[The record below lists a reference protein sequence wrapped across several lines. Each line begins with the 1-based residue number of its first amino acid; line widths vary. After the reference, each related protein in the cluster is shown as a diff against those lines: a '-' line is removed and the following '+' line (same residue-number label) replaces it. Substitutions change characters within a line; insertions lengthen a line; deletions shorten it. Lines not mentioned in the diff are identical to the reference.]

1 MKIALI
7 ITGSVLALL
16 LILSLALLFLPV
28 SVFIKF
34 KEDFFVKIKFF
45 GIKVYEIPQKK
56 DKKDKTPKEISD
68 KKAEKNEEK
77 AENIVLSKAKSFFGF
92 FKKKYGFFGAVK
104 KLLGFFN
111 DALTHIKPFLR
122 HIKVKKV
129 ILNLVISGDDAADT
143 AIKYGQV
150 CTAVYPV
157 LSFFESVCGVDFKK
171 INVKSDFTDNKNEFD
186 FSLLIKLKIF
196 YLLKTAFKVY
206 KEYKNFTL
214 KENYNER

>member
-7 ITGSVLALL
+7 IFASVLALL
-16 LILSLALLFLPV
+16 LLLCLALLFLPV
-28 SVFIKF
+28 SVSIKF

-56 DKKDKTPKEISD
+56 VKKEKTENSEKD
-68 KKAEKNEEK
+68 VKAEKT
-77 AENIVLSKAKSFFGF
+77 ENTILTKAKSFFAF

-104 KLLGFFN
+104 RILSFLQ
-111 DALTHIKPFLR
+111 DELVHIKPFLK

-129 ILNLVISGDDAADT
+129 VLNLIVSGEDAADT
-143 AIKYGQV
+143 AIKYGQI

-157 LSFFESVCGVDFKK
+157 LSFFDSVCKINFKE
-171 INVKSDFTDNKNEFD
+171 INVKSDFADGKNEFD
-186 FSLLIKLKIF
+186 FSLLVKLKIY
-196 YLLKTAFKVY
+196 YLLKTVFKVY

>member
-7 ITGSVLALL
+7 ITASVLAFILL
-16 LILSLALLFLPV
+16 LGLALLFLPV
-28 SVFIKF
+28 SVFIEF

-56 DKKDKTPKEISD
+56 DKKEKTPRQIEG
-68 KKAEKNEEK
+68 KKANKEPEKT
-77 AENIVLSKAKSFFGF
+77 ENIVLSKAKSIFEF

-129 ILNLVISGDDAADT
+129 VLNLIISGDDAADT

-157 LSFFESVCGVDFKK
+157 LSFFEAVCGVDFKK
-171 INVKSDFTDNKNEFD
+171 INVKSDFTDGKNEFD
-186 FSLLIKLKIF
+186 FSLLVKLKIY